1 VRQLVQNIIFNIYEI
16 RDIEICPKILSEFP
30 FIKLAI
36 ASNHI
41 SAIKI
46 WLDKQG
52 LLSYFHSIVI
62 SGEVKV
68 KKPDPKF
75 YKILVR
81 ELGEKPDEILF
92 IDDNKV
98 NIDAAREF
106 GLLVLHYD
114 KTKDLITEIKRMCH
128 N

>member
-1 VRQLVQNIIFNIYEI
+1 MRQLVQNIIFNIYEI

-68 KKPDPKF
+68 KKPNPKF

>member
-1 VRQLVQNIIFNIYEI
+1 MVQNIIFNIYDI
-16 RDIEICPKILSEFP
+16 RDIEICSKILSEFP
-30 FIKLAI
+30 FIKLTI

-81 ELGEKPDEILF
+81 KLGEKPDEILF

-114 KTKDLITEIKRMCH
+114 KTKDLITEIKRIC
-128 N
+128 NS